1 MTQNRN
7 TKLVLAASLFG
18 FIITDQAYAG
28 TRKPVRSPLSFDI
41 TTRKKTK
48 IVVNDYLSFAGS
60 IGASYLSE
68 RNLKLDDQRNDYS
81 NQYKTILEVVGRAR
95 ISANITA
102 FGHLEF
108 KYKGKDTHKKTF
120 NMKSDIRIKEAFIA
134 YKFKNDV
141 TVSLGR
147 LRLSDKNK
155 WVADKAADGIHFGR
169 RLQNSGFELAIVK
182 DDDRSDSTYALTHY
196 TRFQKKHTIGVYAIA
211 ERTKQET
218 LGHFVGYINNQKND
232 RFTYT
237 ANVAGIL
244 GSAID
249 EEQNGF
255 GFDFRA
261 TQRITQH
268 RLKPQI
274 TFGFA
279 MGSKGFRQTGLQSNK
294 TKDGGQT
301 LCNRYGFVYQPDL
314 TNLVVANVGFAFR
327 PNRSFSIDLNT
338 YVYGQVSKQATTPSA
353 RPSGS
358 TTGNS
363 SFLGVEVSLIGAWRP
378 TKKMKVEFGAGVF
391 QAGSAYQNKN
401 STKRFY
407 IRATRYF

>member
-1 MTQNRN
+1 MIQNRSV
-7 TKLVLAASLFG
+7 KLALAALSFG
-18 FIITDQAYAG
+18 FVINDHAFCATP
-28 TRKPVRSPLSFDI
+28 KLVRSPLSFDI
-41 TTRKKTK
+41 STRKKTK
-48 IVVNDYLSFAGS
+48 IVVNDYLSLSGS
-60 IGASYLSE
+60 VSASYLNE
-68 RNLKLDDQRNDYS
+68 QNLKLDDQKNDYS

-95 ISANITA
+95 LSESITA
-102 FGHLEF
+102 FAHLEF
-108 KYKGKDTHKKTF
+108 SFKGKDTHIRTYDI
-120 NMKSDIRIKEAFIA
+120 MSDVRIKEAFFA
-134 YKFKNDV
+134 YRFTNNT

-155 WVADKAADGIHFGR
+155 WIADKAVDGIHFSR
-169 RLQNSGFELAIVK
+169 RLQDSGFEIAIVK
-182 DDDRSDSTYALTHY
+182 DDDRNDSTYTLAHY

-211 ERTKQET
+211 ERSKPTN
-218 LGHFVGYINNQKND
+218 LGHLVGYINNQKND

-244 GSAID
+244 GNGIVG
-249 EEQNGF
+249 EKNGF

-261 TQRITQH
+261 THKITQH
-268 RLKPQI
+268 ALNPQI

-314 TNLVVANVGFAFR
+314 TNLAVASIGLALR
-327 PNRSFSIDLNT
+327 PNRKFSVDLNT
-338 YVYGQVSKQATTPSA
+338 YFYGQVSKQVTTPSA
-353 RPSGS
+353 RLSGS

-363 SFLGVEVSLIGAWRP
+363 SFLGTEVSLIGAWRP

-391 QAGSAYQNKN
+391 QAGSAYQNKTA
-401 STKRFY
+401 TKRFY

>member
-1 MTQNRN
+1 MTYSKKMQLIFGAFAIWAYGMDC
-7 TKLVLAASLFG
+7 TYAA
-18 FIITDQAYAG
+18 I
-28 TRKPVRSPLSFDI
+28 KPARSPLSFDL

-48 IVVNDYLSFAGS
+48 IIINNYMSFSGNVS
-60 IGASYLSE
+60 ASYLSE
-68 RNLKLDDQRNDYS
+68 INLKLDDQKNDYS

-95 ISANITA
+95 VSENFIA
-102 FGHLEF
+102 FAHLEF
-108 KYKGKDTHKKTF
+108 SFKGKETHIK
-120 NMKSDIRIKEAFIA
+120 MYDMISDVRIKEAFVA
-134 YKFKNDV
+134 YKLTNDA
-141 TVSLGR
+141 TVSLGH

-155 WVADKAADGIHFGR
+155 WVADKAVDGIHFSR
-169 RLQNSGFELAIVK
+169 RFQNSGFEIAIVN
-182 DDDRSDSTYALTHY
+182 DDDYNDGTYALAHY
-196 TRFQKKHTIGVYAIA
+196 THFQKKHTIGVYAIA
-211 ERTKQET
+211 ERSKSAS
-218 LGHFVGYINNQKND
+218 LGHLVGYINNQKND

-237 ANVAGIL
+237 ANVGGIL
-244 GSAID
+244 GNAISS
-249 EEQNGF
+249 EQNGF

-261 TQRITQH
+261 TQKITQH
-268 RLKPQI
+268 ALNPQI

-279 MGSKGFRQTGLQSNK
+279 MGSIGFRQTGLQSNK

-314 TNLVVANVGFAFR
+314 TNLAVTSIGVGLR
-327 PNRSFSIDLNT
+327 PSRKFSVDLNT
-338 YVYGQVSKQATTPSA
+338 YFYGQVNKHATTPSA
-353 RPSGS
+353 RVSGF

-363 SFLGVEVSLIGAWRP
+363 QFLGTEVSLIGAWRP

>member
-1 MTQNRN
+1 MIQNRN
-7 TKLVLAASLFG
+7 IKLVLWISLFG
-18 FIITDQAYAG
+18 FVIADHAQAG
-28 TRKPVRSPLSFDI
+28 TLKPVRSPLSFDL

-48 IVVNDYLSFAGS
+48 IEVNDHFSFSGS
-60 IGASYLSE
+60 VSASYLSE
-68 RNLKLDDQRNDYS
+68 RNLKLDDQKRDYS
-81 NQYKTILEVVGRAR
+81 NQYKAILEVVGRAR
-95 ISANITA
+95 VSESITA
-102 FGHLEF
+102 FAHLEF
-108 KYKGKDTHKKTF
+108 SFKGKDTHIKTYD
-120 NMKSDIRIKEAFIA
+120 MTSDVRIKEAFFA
-134 YKFKNDV
+134 YRFINGT

-155 WVADKAADGIHFGR
+155 WIADKAVDGAHFSR
-169 RLQNSGFELAIVK
+169 RNQDSGFEIAIVK
-182 DDDRSDSTYALTHY
+182 DDDRNDSTYALAHY

-211 ERTKQET
+211 ERSKSAS
-218 LGHFVGYINNQKND
+218 LGHLVGYINNQKND

-237 ANVAGIL
+237 ANVSGIL
-244 GSAID
+244 GNAIVG
-249 EEQNGF
+249 EENGV

-261 TQRITQH
+261 TQKITQH
-268 RLKPQI
+268 AFNPQI
-274 TFGFA
+274 TFGLAF
-279 MGSKGFRQTGLQSNK
+279 GSKGFRQTGLQSNK

-314 TNLVVANVGFAFR
+314 TNLAVASVGLALR
-327 PNRSFSIDLNT
+327 PNRKFSVDLNT
-338 YVYGQVSKQATTPSA
+338 YLYVQVSKQATTPSA
-353 RPSGS
+353 RLSGS

-363 SFLGVEVSLIGAWRP
+363 SYLGAEVSLIGAWRP